1 MEIIAVAA
9 TIGVAGAIIGT
20 AVEITAVVEI
30 VVAAIPTGAVAIAVH
45 VAMGVKTTVIPAL
58 EKLLARQFVNLCVKQ
73 HVKEC
78 RRELRNRIVDAA
90 EHFLTRHIRF

>member
-1 MEIIAVAA
+1 M
-9 TIGVAGAIIGT
+9 AIIGT
-20 AVEITAVVEI
+20 AVEIIVVVKIIAVVEI

-58 EKLLARQFVNLCVKQ
+58 EKLLARQFANLCVKQ
-73 HVKEC
+73 HVTEC
-78 RRELRNRIVDAA
+78 RREMRNRIVDAA

>member
-9 TIGVAGAIIGT
+9 IIGI
-20 AVEITAVVEI
+20 AVEIIVAGIIIAVVEI

-45 VAMGVKTTVIPAL
+45 EAMGVKTTVIPAL

-73 HVKEC
+73 SVTEC
-78 RRELRNRIVDAA
+78 RRELRNRIVDATD
-90 EHFLTRHIRF
+90 HFLTHHIRF